1 VFHQLSIRQKII
13 CGYVISFGIAVV
25 GTTVGLVI
33 GDRYFQHARQQMIMA
48 DQEESLLN
56 KLQIL
61 LLEIDTNQQEQV
73 FLLEQ
78 KAVQQKHYQIEVCL
92 KETETLLNELGEFS
106 QTNSQGDLQA
116 LLNKYD
122 SVLTE
127 YIRQLRVL
135 LQQISS
141 LSPNS
146 QKVSKAR
153 ELIWEFNQIKAT
165 LKFYQF
171 THELNNFAIL
181 VRQRED
187 KADVVSNDTY
197 VLKGLIII
205 CSMLLSTVL
214 ATIFALYTSRAI
226 ARPLK
231 AVTDIAQRVTQDANF
246 DLQAPVTTK
255 DEIGELAASVNELIQ
270 QVKQLLE
277 EQKAE
282 TQAQLIHS
290 EKMSSLGKMLAGV
303 AHEIVNPVNFIS
315 GNLVHAKNYIDDL
328 LALLQTYEVEVPNS
342 PTAVEVLAE
351 DIDLEFLKADLP
363 KLLNS
368 VEFGAE
374 RIHEISRSLK
384 DFCRLDEREVQLV
397 DIHVCINSTLLILQ
411 NRLKTGISVMCHY
424 GDIPPIPGYT
434 GLLYQVFMNLLSNG
448 IDAVEEKSAL
458 GSEFSPTITIN
469 TERQDNNWVKIT
481 IADNG
486 SGIAPQNQ
494 DKIFEMFFTTK
505 PRGLGT
511 GLGLSI
517 SYQIIVE
524 KHLGEITFKSELDKG
539 TEFTISLPIDRS
551 SPPLLGLQ
559 A

>member
-13 CGYVISFGIAVV
+13 CGYVVSFGIAVL

-48 DQEESLLN
+48 DQEGRLLN
-56 KLQIL
+56 KLQGL
-61 LLEIDTNQQEQV
+61 LLETDTHQHEIV
-73 FLLEQ
+73 FLEQ
-78 KAVQQKHYQIEVCL
+78 KVLQQKHSDIQIHL
-92 KETETLLNELGEFS
+92 KDTETLLNELREFS

-122 SVLTE
+122 PVLTE
-127 YIRQLRVL
+127 YIRQQRVL
-135 LQQISS
+135 LQKISS

-146 QKVSKAR
+146 DRASKAQQ
-153 ELIWEFNQIKAT
+153 LVWQFHQTKAT

-181 VRQRED
+181 VRQRQD
-187 KADVVSNDTY
+187 KADVVQNHTA
-197 VLKGLIII
+197 VLQALSII
-205 CSMLLSTVL
+205 CSMLVSTVL

-255 DEIGELAASVNELIQ
+255 DEVGELATSLNQLIQ

-277 EQKAE
+277 EQKSE
-282 TQAQLIHS
+282 TQARLMHS

-303 AHEIVNPVNFIS
+303 AHEIINPVNFIS
-315 GNLVHAKNYIDDL
+315 GNLVYAKNYIDDL

-342 PTAVEVLAE
+342 PTAVQVLAE
-351 DIDLEFLKADLP
+351 DIDLEFIKADLP
-363 KLLNS
+363 NLLNS

-374 RIHEISRSLK
+374 RIREISRSLK

-397 DIHVCINSTLLILQ
+397 DVHICISSTLLILQ
-411 NRLKTGISVMCHY
+411 NRLKTGINVICHY

-434 GLLYQVFMNLLSNG
+434 GLLYQVFMNLLSNA
-448 IDAVEEKSAL
+448 IDAVEQKSTL
-458 GSEFSPTITIN
+458 GSGFSPAITVS
-469 TERQDNNWVKIT
+469 TERRDNNWVKIT

-517 SYQIIVE
+517 SHQIIVE
-524 KHLGEITFKSELDKG
+524 KHLGEMTFKSELDKG
-539 TEFTISLPIDRS
+539 TEFTISLPIHRS
-551 SPPLLGLQ
+551 
-559 A
+559 

>member
-1 VFHQLSIRQKII
+1 MFHQLSIRQKII
-13 CGYVISFGIAVV
+13 CGYVLSFGIAVL

-48 DQEESLLN
+48 DQEGYLLN
-56 KLQIL
+56 KLQGL
-61 LLEIDTNQQEQV
+61 LLEIDTHQHETV
-73 FLLEQ
+73 FFLGQ
-78 KAVQQKHYQIEVCL
+78 KALQQKHSDMKGDL
-92 KETETLLNELGEFS
+92 KETETLLNELREFS
-106 QTNSQGDLQA
+106 QTNEQGDLQA
-116 LLNKYD
+116 LLKKYD

-127 YIRQLRVL
+127 YIQQLRVL

-141 LSPNS
+141 LNRNS
-146 QKVSKAR
+146 DGVSKAR
-153 ELIWEFNQIKAT
+153 KLIWQFHQTKVT

-171 THELNNFAIL
+171 THELNNFAIV
-181 VRQRED
+181 VRQRQD
-187 KADVVSNDTY
+187 KADVVQNQTAI
-197 VLKGLIII
+197 LQAQIII
-205 CSMLLSTVL
+205 CSMLVSTVL

-231 AVTDIAQRVTQDANF
+231 AVTNIAQRVTQDANF
-246 DLQAPVTTK
+246 ELQAPVTTK
-255 DEIGELAASVNELIQ
+255 DEVGELATSLNQLIQ

-282 TQAQLIHS
+282 TQARLMHS

-303 AHEIVNPVNFIS
+303 AHEIINPVNFIS

-342 PTAVEVLAE
+342 PTAVQALAE

-363 KLLNS
+363 NLLNS

-374 RIHEISRSLK
+374 RIREISRSLK

-397 DIHVCINSTLLILQ
+397 DVHICISSTLLILQ
-411 NRLKTGISVMCHY
+411 NRLKTGINVICHY
-424 GDIPPIPGYT
+424 GDIPPVPGYT
-434 GLLYQVFMNLLSNG
+434 GLLYQVFMNLLSNA
-448 IDAVEEKSAL
+448 IDAVEQKSAL
-458 GSEFSPTITIN
+458 SQGFCPAITIN
-469 TERQDNNWVKIT
+469 TERRDNNWVKIT

-486 SGIAPQNQ
+486 SGIAPQNR

-517 SYQIIVE
+517 SHQIIVE
-524 KHLGEITFKSELDKG
+524 KHFGEMTFKSELDKG
-539 TEFTISLPIDRS
+539 TEFTISLPINRS
-551 SPPLLGLQ
+551 
-559 A
+559 

>member
-1 VFHQLSIRQKII
+1 MFHQLSIRQKII

-33 GDRYFQHARQQMIMA
+33 GDRYFQHARHQMTLA
-48 DQEESLLN
+48 DQQEYLLN
-56 KLQIL
+56 RLQGL
-61 LLEIDTNQQEQV
+61 LLEVDSHQQEQV
-73 FLLEQ
+73 FFLDQTQAL
-78 KAVQQKHYQIEVCL
+78 QQKHSEIEAHL
-92 KETETLLNELGEFS
+92 KETETLLDELQNFS
-106 QTNSQGDLQA
+106 KTNSQADLQT

-122 SVLTE
+122 STLVE
-127 YIRQLRVL
+127 YIQQLRVL

-141 LSPNS
+141 LRPNS
-146 QKVSKAR
+146 DRVSKAR
-153 ELIWEFNQIKAT
+153 ELIWQFHQTKTT

-181 VRQRED
+181 VRQRQD
-187 KADVVSNDTY
+187 KADVVANDTY
-197 VLKGLIII
+197 VLKWLIII

-214 ATIFALYTSRAI
+214 ATIFVLYTSRAI
-226 ARPLK
+226 ARPIKTL
-231 AVTDIAQRVTQDANF
+231 TNIAQRVTQDANF

-255 DEIGELAASVNELIQ
+255 DEVGELATSLNQLIQ

-277 EQKAE
+277 KQKAE
-282 TQAQLIHS
+282 TQARLVHS

-315 GNLVHAKNYIDDL
+315 GNLVYAKNYIDDL
-328 LALLQTYEVEVPNS
+328 LALLQTYEAEVPNS
-342 PTAVEVLAE
+342 PTAVQVLAE

-374 RIHEISRSLK
+374 RIREISRSLK
-384 DFCRLDEREVQLV
+384 DFCRLDEKEVQLV

-411 NRLKTGISVMCHY
+411 NRLKTGINVICHY

-434 GLLYQVFMNLLSNG
+434 GLLYQVFMNLLSNA
-448 IDAVEEKSAL
+448 IDAVEEKSAVSP
-458 GSEFSPTITIN
+458 GFSPAIIIN
-469 TERQDNNWVKIT
+469 TERCDKNWVKIT

-486 SGIAPQNQ
+486 SGIAAQNQ

-524 KHLGEITFKSELDKG
+524 KHLGKMTFKSELNQG

-551 SPPLLGLQ
+551 
-559 A
+559 